1 MLIAKHR
8 DVSCQYH
15 LKQTMAKSLIP
26 KLFFGVISTSSCDAD
41 KVGRIFFDGGLVMFP
56 VMPNT
61 GMALRLLLF
70 R

>member
-1 MLIAKHR
+1 MLMAMQR

-26 KLFFGVISTSSCDAD
+26 KFFFGAISISSCDAD
-41 KVGRIFFDGGLVMFP
+41 KVGRIFFDGGLVVFP

-61 GMALRLLLF
+61 AMALRLLLF